1 MTMITAEK
9 NCSIMIV
16 GFKNSHSVTTKG
28 RNRFTMPSMGSRTTD
43 YAEDRAGGPLMPLR
57 GERSERT
64 LTPLTSEQG
73 ELRELTSEQGE
84 QYYYIGRM
92 NPLKGSIVFNF

>member
-1 MTMITAEK
+1 MDLP
-9 NCSIMIV
+9 CPVWVV
-16 GFKNSHSVTTKG
+16 GPQTT
-28 RNRFTMPSMGSRTTD
+28 R
-43 YAEDRAGGPLMPLR
+43 EDGAGGPLTPLR

-92 NPLKGSIVFNF
+92 NPLKGSIMFNF